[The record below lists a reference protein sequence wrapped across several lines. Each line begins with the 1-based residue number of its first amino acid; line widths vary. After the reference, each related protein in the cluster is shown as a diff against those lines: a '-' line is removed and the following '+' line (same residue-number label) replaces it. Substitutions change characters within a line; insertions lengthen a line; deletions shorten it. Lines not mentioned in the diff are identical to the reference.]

1 MRMTQYASNLV
12 GSIGQQSASSLIM
25 RVLNESGTGFLSAF
39 AGYGDE
45 DEDDDGDE
53 DYEDEDMVEDE
64 EDDEDGGDDLVEYIN
79 YPRSKKKTDC
89 LAMMKVSTMMRNET
103 VNRLFL
109 CECDGG
115 RRRRR
120 RRRRR

>member
-12 GSIGQQSASSLIM
+12 GSIGQQSASSLIT

-45 DEDDDGDE
+45 DDDDDGDE
-53 DYEDEDMVEDE
+53 DYEDEDMEEE
-64 EDDEDGGDDLVEYIN
+64 EDDEDDNDGGDDLVEYIN

-89 LAMMKVSTMMRNET
+89 PAMNVSTMMRNGT

-115 RRRRR
+115 RR
-120 RRRRR
+120 